1 MKEFGKVSNDEEE
14 EPNAIRMRLPSDS
27 ESIRSNIVDS
37 EFSCDDRQ
45 PGYYADIDNDCQIF
59 HRCVEDRKAIYSFIC
74 PEQTIFNQKALVC
87 VWNNSMDFDCEDSDD
102 YYDESNQ
109 AFSGNSTAESH
120 ISENMMNA
128 MEINI
133 NSGENEKSGVEVEDV
148 KAEEL
153 KRRNVMV
160 ENIKLYGNPAILV
173 VDEVSKVVEENA
185 IEEELE
191 DTIIEEEFKDTIIE
205 EELKEFTEVDVKTTE
220 SYNDIETIKSIDVET
235 QSNKLTFEDEV
246 VQQTTIVADVTEITE
261 QDVTAEYTTTEMTRN
276 LRRRSKSHQK
286 RFLFEA
292 DAK

>member
-37 EFSCDDRQ
+37 EFSCVDRQ

-59 HRCVEDRKAIYSFIC
+59 HRCVENQKAIYSFIC

-120 ISENMMNA
+120 ISDNMMNA
-128 MEINI
+128 MEINM
-133 NSGENEKSGVEVEDV
+133 NSAENEKSGVEVEDV
-148 KAEEL
+148 EAVEDTRKS
-153 KRRNVMV
+153 VMA
-160 ENIKLYGNPAILV
+160 ENIKLYEIPAAHNLIV
-173 VDEVSKVVEENA
+173 FDEVSKVVEENS

-191 DTIIEEEFKDTIIE
+191 DTIIE

-220 SYNDIETIKSIDVET
+220 SYNDIESIKSIDVET
-235 QSNKLTFEDEV
+235 QSNKQTFKMMLCNK
-246 VQQTTIVADVTEITE
+246 QQLLP
-261 QDVTAEYTTTEMTRN
+261 M
-276 LRRRSKSHQK
+276 
-286 RFLFEA
+286 
-292 DAK
+292 

>member
-1 MKEFGKVSNDEEE
+1 MKSEFVKVSNDEEE

-37 EFSCDDRQ
+37 DFTCDDRQ

-59 HRCVEDRKAIYSFIC
+59 HRCVEDPKTIYSFIC

-120 ISENMMNA
+120 ISDNMMNA

-133 NSGENEKSGVEVEDV
+133 NSGENEKTGVEVEDV
-148 KAEEL
+148 EAEEDN
-153 KRRNVMV
+153 RRNVMV
-160 ENIKLYGNPAILV
+160 ENIKLYGNPSILV
-173 VDEVSKVVEENA
+173 VDEVSKVVEEHA
-185 IEEELE
+185 IEVELE
-191 DTIIEEEFKDTIIE
+191 DTIIE
-205 EELKEFTEVDVKTTE
+205 EELKEFTDVDVKTTE
-220 SYNDIETIKSIDVET
+220 SYNDIEAIKSIDVE
-235 QSNKLTFEDEV
+235 DEV
-246 VQQTTIVADVTEITE
+246 VQHTTIADVTEITE
-261 QDVTAEYTTTEMTRN
+261 DVTAEYTTTEMTRN

>member
-37 EFSCDDRQ
+37 EFTCDDRQ

-59 HRCVEDRKAIYSFIC
+59 HRCVEDPKAIYSFIC
-74 PEQTIFNQKALVC
+74 PEQTIFNQKVLVC

-109 AFSGNSTAESH
+109 AFSGNSTAESN
-120 ISENMMNA
+120 ISDNMMNA

-133 NSGENEKSGVEVEDV
+133 NSAEHEKSGVEVEDV
-148 KAEEL
+148 EAVEDT
-153 KRRNVMV
+153 RRHVMAQ
-160 ENIKLYGNPAILV
+160 NIKHYEIPAVHDVLV
-173 VDEVSKVVEENA
+173 IDEVSKVVEENA

-191 DTIIEEEFKDTIIE
+191 DTIIEEE
-205 EELKEFTEVDVKTTE
+205 LKEFTEVDVKTTE
-220 SYNDIETIKSIDVET
+220 AYNDIESIKSIDVET
-235 QSNKLTFEDEV
+235 QSNKLTLQDAIE
-246 VQQTTIVADVTEITE
+246 QQTTVFTDVTDLTE
-261 QDVTAEYTTTEMTRN
+261 SDVTDYIYTTTEMSRN

-292 DAK
+292 DVE